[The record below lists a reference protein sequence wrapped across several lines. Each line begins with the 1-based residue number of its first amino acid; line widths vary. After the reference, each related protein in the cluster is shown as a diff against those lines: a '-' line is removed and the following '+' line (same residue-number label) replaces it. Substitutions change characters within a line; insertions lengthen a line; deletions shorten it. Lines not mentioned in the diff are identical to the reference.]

1 MCLDFKD
8 VKADSEANNVLAENL
23 CCVTLTRVCIHF
35 YLSYYLPLLW
45 QSLCRRY
52 TVETTYNR
60 PGYNRDPVITG
71 IFKIPVFLPLCL
83 CKIIS
88 PITGS
93 QEAVIGYS
101 RDFVADWRSASR

>member
-1 MCLDFKD
+1 M
-8 VKADSEANNVLAENL
+8 DSGGRFE
-23 CCVTLTRVCIHF
+23 RVVQC
-35 YLSYYLPLLW
+35 
-45 QSLCRRY
+45 
-52 TVETTYNR
+52 TYNR
-60 PGYNRDPVITG
+60 GTG
-71 IFKIPVFLPLCL
+71 FFLPLCL